1 MRTLNN
7 QELKT
12 MESFFQAS
20 QSSLKKALTQ
30 YLKARY
36 KRVISTRDYVI
47 AVGDIPVALVAH
59 LDTVFPY
66 LPENIY
72 YDRVKNVMW
81 SSDGLG
87 ADDRAGV
94 YAIVQILKYGY
105 RPTIIFT
112 TDEEKGC
119 VGAGILSE
127 QIKTA
132 PTELKYIIQLDRRGS
147 NDCVFYS
154 CAKSLFLCT

>member
-47 AVGDIPVALVAH
+47 AVGDIPIALVAH

-66 LPENIY
+66 LPEKKGTLS
-72 YDRVKNVMW
+72 RF
-81 SSDGLG
+81 LG
-87 ADDRAGV
+87 
-94 YAIVQILKYGY
+94 
-105 RPTIIFT
+105 
-112 TDEEKGC
+112 
-119 VGAGILSE
+119 
-127 QIKTA
+127 
-132 PTELKYIIQLDRRGS
+132 
-147 NDCVFYS
+147 
-154 CAKSLFLCT
+154 